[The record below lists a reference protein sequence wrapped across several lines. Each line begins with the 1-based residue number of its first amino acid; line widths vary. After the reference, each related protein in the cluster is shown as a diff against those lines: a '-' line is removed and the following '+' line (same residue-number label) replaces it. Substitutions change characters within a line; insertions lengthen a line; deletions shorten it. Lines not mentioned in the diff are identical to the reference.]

1 MSIIHCTLQGKGGV
15 GKTFV
20 STVIAQYLL
29 AAERDLMCIDADPVN
44 ATFAA
49 YPAFDAQHV
58 QLVDDGQFDANAFE
72 NMLRTMLEASGDVVV
87 DNGATSF
94 VPFYDHLI
102 AGGALDIFK
111 AAGKTL
117 VIHNVIAGGEQ
128 LADTLNQFAQLA
140 ESLPEDTPLMVWL
153 NAYGGPVERG
163 GKTFEE
169 MTVYQQHRR
178 HVHGIIRLAK
188 RKPLFETSIRLM
200 REQNLTFDEAIAS
213 ADFDVFHKQRLTM
226 VQRELFAQLD
236 PWMAALMAQEVPPL

>member
-1 MSIIHCTLQGKGGV
+1 MAIIHCTLQGKGGV

-20 STVIAQYLL
+20 STVVAQYLL
-29 AAERDLMCIDADPVN
+29 ASGRPLLCIDADPIN

-49 YPAFDAQHV
+49 YRALAARHV

-72 NMLRTMLEASGDVVV
+72 DMLRLMLESTCDVVV

-102 AGGALDIFK
+102 EGGALDIFK

-117 VIHNVIAGGEQ
+117 VIHTVIAGGEQ
-128 LADTLNQFAQLA
+128 LADTLNQFNQLA
-140 ESLPEDTPLMVWL
+140 ASLPDETPMMVWL

-169 MTVYQQHRR
+169 MSVYEQHRHR
-178 HVHGIIRLAK
+178 IHGLIRLVK

-200 REQNLTFDEAIAS
+200 REQSLTFDEAIAS
-213 ADFDVFHKQRLTM
+213 GDFDVFHKQRLTM
-226 VQRELFAQLD
+226 VQRDLFAQLE
-236 PWMAALMAQEVPPL
+236 PWMAALAAQEVLSS